1 MRYQM
6 KILYW
11 FFFLIFLYM
20 PMHVPVQLCKLTRW
34 SYARSACMC
43 PGSTFTLRGICTS
56 CITIYLI
63 SSVTY
68 NISDKDSSRLNLAV
82 WHISTHV
89 RTLAHVRNSYW
100 CRLKRWKLG
109 IEMHVERIG
118 DERIGVMWFGNQVVS
133 DWIKFDLAC
142 TNYVLTNVR
151 TCLNIYFVARTV
163 HLISCLIPH
172 LFLANTVVEFLNYC
186 TKISENN

>member
-6 KILYW
+6 KMLYW
-11 FFFLIFLYM
+11 FFSWYFCTCRCTY
-20 PMHVPVQLCKLTRW
+20 QS
-34 SYARSACMC
+34 SYARWHVGHMRAVHVCVLAARLHC
-43 PGSTFTLRGICTS
+43 VEYVQEGARWAIVC

-89 RTLAHVRNSYW
+89 RTLGHVRNSYW

-109 IEMHVERIG
+109 IKMHVERIG
-118 DERIGVMWFGNQVVS
+118 GERS
-133 DWIKFDLAC
+133 DVIWKSGSFRLD
-142 TNYVLTNVR
+142 
-151 TCLNIYFVARTV
+151 
-163 HLISCLIPH
+163 
-172 LFLANTVVEFLNYC
+172 
-186 TKISENN
+186 

>member
-1 MRYQM
+1 MHTKACRIRKIISFLYGV
-6 KILYW
+6 KWIYILYQSCSSQW
-11 FFFLIFLYM
+11 DIKWRYFTDFFSWYFCTCRCTY
-20 PMHVPVQLCKLTRW
+20 QS
-34 SYARSACMC
+34 SYASWHVGHMRAVHVCVLAARLHC
-43 PGSTFTLRGICTS
+43 VEYVQEGARWAIVC

-89 RTLAHVRNSYW
+89 RTLGHVRNSYW

-118 DERIGVMWFGNQVVS
+118 GERS
-133 DWIKFDLAC
+133 DVIWKSGSLRLD
-142 TNYVLTNVR
+142 
-151 TCLNIYFVARTV
+151 
-163 HLISCLIPH
+163 
-172 LFLANTVVEFLNYC
+172 
-186 TKISENN
+186 